1 MENLRLLILMLP
13 SHCGGLVFIFLFFF
27 YGFGGCGGGDGG
39 CGGGMVAMVV
49 VWFFLFV
56 CEFGYDCGLRLKWWF
71 RSCGC
76 GPRGF
81 GGCGCVATFT
91 VTIVAERWERGEH

>member
-1 MENLRLLILMLP
+1 
-13 SHCGGLVFIFLFFF
+13 
-27 YGFGGCGGGDGG
+27 
-39 CGGGMVAMVV
+39 MVAMVV

-71 RSCGC
+71 CSCGC
-76 GPRGF
+76 GHRGFGGF

-91 VTIVAERWERGEH
+91 VAIVAERCERGKH

>member
-13 SHCGGLVFIFLFFF
+13 SHRGGLVFDFFF
-27 YGFGGCGGGDGG
+27 LCGFGG
-39 CGGGMVAMVV
+39 CGGGMVAVV
-49 VWFFLFV
+49 VAWFLLFV
-56 CEFGYDCGLRLKWWF
+56 CEFGYDCGLWLKWRF

-76 GPRGF
+76 GLCGF

-91 VTIVAERWERGEH
+91 VAIAAERWEKGEH